1 MGKINVLTEEVA
13 NMISAGEV
21 VERPASVVK
30 ELVENSVDAGAASV
44 TVEIKNGG
52 MSYIRV
58 TDNGGGIEKDD
69 LKTAFLPHAT
79 SKIKNGADLAK
90 IMTLGFRGEALA
102 SIAAVSS
109 VEVFTKTKADNFGSL
124 ITVKGGKVLEED
136 ETGCADGTTVIV
148 RDLFF
153 NTPARMKFLKKD
165 SAETAYITDVMNKVI
180 LGNPSVAV
188 KYISQSKTVTSAGD
202 GNLKNA
208 IFAVYGADYAKN
220 IIEVD
225 YSDEN
230 IRVSGFIGNS
240 QISRN
245 TRAYQTF
252 FINGRN
258 FVSRA
263 LSAALSEGCKN
274 TVMVGKFPFA
284 VLNVEVNPAFV
295 DVNVHPT
302 KMEVRFSDDK
312 KVFEAVYW
320 AVKNALEKKRVVPE
334 MKMPERKA
342 EKKKFD
348 VPEGIKKS
356 NQIDINLLR
365 DAFVKPK
372 GSYRADKTDIKIS
385 DIKPDI
391 KKEENTEIKSEKHIN
406 SEEKVSDTQNGAVNT
421 QIPRAERVTID
432 DLKPKADTK
441 TLNDEGEYYPDDEFV
456 RTASKAETYESI
468 KKTSENSEKNAV
480 KESETADYS
489 AKLNVYEN
497 DGSERNVQTNG
508 ANLKAGIDFRIVGQ
522 IFSTYIIIEKSGE
535 MCIIDQHAAHERLY
549 FEEFAE
555 DYKNKSILSQIMLIP
570 ATVNLAP
577 TLFETVS
584 ANKEFFNSL
593 GFEIDGFGD
602 NVVIVR
608 KIPAALEGC
617 SIDGL
622 VVEIAEILQNKSKVD
637 LTDLSEISLHTMA
650 CKRAVKGNTPL
661 SFKEMEDLV
670 QKVYTLGN
678 INTCPHGRPIE
689 IKMSK
694 KDLEKE
700 FKRIV

>member
-30 ELVENSVDAGAASV
+30 ELVENSVDAGATSV

-109 VEVFTKTKADNFGSL
+109 VEVFTKTRADDFGSL
-124 ITVKGGKVLEED
+124 ITVKGGKVIEED

-220 IIEVD
+220 LIEVD
-225 YSDEN
+225 YSDES

-334 MKMPERKA
+334 MKMPERKL

-372 GSYRADKTDIKIS
+372 ESYRAEISEIKIS
-385 DIKPDI
+385 DIKPDVKTEEI
-391 KKEENTEIKSEKHIN
+391 RTAKAEENINKEEKISDMQKSAPSTEIPN
-406 SEEKVSDTQNGAVNT
+406 NG
-421 QIPRAERVTID
+421 RVTID

-441 TLNDEGEYYPDDEFV
+441 TLNDEGKCYPDDEFV
-456 RTASKAETYESI
+456 RTASGAETFESL
-468 KKTSENSEKNAV
+468 KKGAENFG
-480 KESETADYS
+480 
-489 AKLNVYEN
+489 AKPHTGAGANGAYDNVYDDEKI
-497 DGSERNVQTNG
+497 TNTE
-508 ANLKAGIDFRIVGQ
+508 LKAGIDFRVVGQ
-522 IFSTYIIIEKSGE
+522 IFSTYIIVEKNGE
-535 MCIIDQHAAHERLY
+535 MCVIDQHAAHERLY
-549 FEEFAE
+549 FEEFTE

-570 ATVNLAP
+570 ATVSLAP

-584 ANKEFFNSL
+584 ENKEFFASL
-593 GFEIDGFGD
+593 GFEIDDFGD

-617 SIDGL
+617 GIDGL
-622 VVEIAEILQNKSKVD
+622 IVEIAEILQNKSKVD

-650 CKRAVKGNTPL
+650 CKRAIKGNTPL
-661 SFKEMEDLV
+661 SYKEMEDLV

>member
-30 ELVENSVDAGAASV
+30 ELVENSVDAGATSV

-109 VEVFTKTKADNFGSL
+109 VEVFTKTRADNFGSL

-165 SAETAYITDVMNKVI
+165 SAETAYITDVMNKLI

-220 IIEVD
+220 LIEVD
-225 YSDEN
+225 YSDES

-334 MKMPERKA
+334 MKMPERKL

-372 GSYRADKTDIKIS
+372 ESYRAENSEIKIS
-385 DIKPDI
+385 DIKPDVKTEEI
-391 KKEENTEIKSEKHIN
+391 RTAKAEEHINKEEKISDMQKSAPSTEIPN
-406 SEEKVSDTQNGAVNT
+406 NG
-421 QIPRAERVTID
+421 RVTID
-432 DLKPKADTK
+432 DLKLKADTK
-441 TLNDEGEYYPDDEFV
+441 TLNDEGKCYPDDEFV
-456 RTASKAETYESI
+456 RTASGAETFESL
-468 KKTSENSEKNAV
+468 KKDAENFG
-480 KESETADYS
+480 
-489 AKLNVYEN
+489 AKPHTGAGANGAYDNVYDDEKI
-497 DGSERNVQTNG
+497 TNTE
-508 ANLKAGIDFRIVGQ
+508 LKAGIDFRVVGQ
-522 IFSTYIIIEKSGE
+522 IFSTYIIVEKSGE
-535 MCIIDQHAAHERLY
+535 MCVIDQHAAHERLY
-549 FEEFAE
+549 FEEFTE

-570 ATVNLAP
+570 ATVSLAP
-577 TLFETVS
+577 MLFETVS
-584 ANKEFFNSL
+584 ENKEFFASL
-593 GFEIDGFGD
+593 GFEIDDFGD

-617 SIDGL
+617 GIDGL
-622 VVEIAEILQNKSKVD
+622 IVEIAEILQNKSKVD

-650 CKRAVKGNTPL
+650 CKRAIKGNTPL
-661 SFKEMEDLV
+661 SYKEMEDLV

>member
-1 MGKINVLTEEVA
+1 M
-13 NMISAGEV
+13 
-21 VERPASVVK
+21 
-30 ELVENSVDAGAASV
+30 
-44 TVEIKNGG
+44 
-52 MSYIRV
+52 
-58 TDNGGGIEKDD
+58 
-69 LKTAFLPHAT
+69 
-79 SKIKNGADLAK
+79 
-90 IMTLGFRGEALA
+90 
-102 SIAAVSS
+102 
-109 VEVFTKTKADNFGSL
+109 
-124 ITVKGGKVLEED
+124 
-136 ETGCADGTTVIV
+136 
-148 RDLFF
+148 
-153 NTPARMKFLKKD
+153 
-165 SAETAYITDVMNKVI
+165 
-180 LGNPSVAV
+180 
-188 KYISQSKTVTSAGD
+188 TSAGD

-220 IIEVD
+220 LIEVD
-225 YSDEN
+225 YSDES

-320 AVKNALEKKRVVPE
+320 AVKNALEKRRVVPE
-334 MKMPERKA
+334 MKMPERKL

-372 GSYRADKTDIKIS
+372 ESYRAENSDIKIS
-385 DIKPDI
+385 DIKPDVKTEEI
-391 KKEENTEIKSEKHIN
+391 RTAKAEEHINKEEKISDMQKSASSTEIPN
-406 SEEKVSDTQNGAVNT
+406 NG
-421 QIPRAERVTID
+421 RVTID

-441 TLNDEGEYYPDDEFV
+441 TLNDEGKCYPDDEFV
-456 RTASKAETYESI
+456 RTASGAETFESL
-468 KKTSENSEKNAV
+468 KKDAENFG
-480 KESETADYS
+480 
-489 AKLNVYEN
+489 AKPHTGAGANGAYDNVYDDEKT
-497 DGSERNVQTNG
+497 DEKITNTE
-508 ANLKAGIDFRIVGQ
+508 LKAGIDFRVVGQ
-522 IFSTYIIIEKSGE
+522 IFSTYIIVEKSGE
-535 MCIIDQHAAHERLY
+535 MCVIDQHAAHERLY
-549 FEEFAE
+549 FEEFTE

-570 ATVNLAP
+570 ATVSLAP

-584 ANKEFFNSL
+584 ENKEFFASL
-593 GFEIDGFGD
+593 GFEIDDFGD

-617 SIDGL
+617 GIDGL
-622 VVEIAEILQNKSKVD
+622 IVEIAEILQNKSKVD

-650 CKRAVKGNTPL
+650 CKRAIKGNTPL
-661 SFKEMEDLV
+661 SYKEMEDLV

>member
-30 ELVENSVDAGAASV
+30 ELVENSVDAGATSV

-69 LKTAFLPHAT
+69 LKTAFSPHAT

-109 VEVFTKTKADNFGSL
+109 VEVFTKTRADDFGSL
-124 ITVKGGKVLEED
+124 ITVKGGKVIEED

-220 IIEVD
+220 LIEVD
-225 YSDEN
+225 YSDES

-334 MKMPERKA
+334 MKMPERKL

-372 GSYRADKTDIKIS
+372 ESYRAEISEIKIS
-385 DIKPDI
+385 DIKPDVKTEEI
-391 KKEENTEIKSEKHIN
+391 RTAKAEENINKEEKISDMQKSAPSTEIPN
-406 SEEKVSDTQNGAVNT
+406 NG
-421 QIPRAERVTID
+421 RVTID

-441 TLNDEGEYYPDDEFV
+441 TLNDEGKCYPDDEFV
-456 RTASKAETYESI
+456 RTASGAETFESL
-468 KKTSENSEKNAV
+468 KKGAENFG
-480 KESETADYS
+480 
-489 AKLNVYEN
+489 AKPHTGAGANGAYDNVYDDEKI
-497 DGSERNVQTNG
+497 TNTE
-508 ANLKAGIDFRIVGQ
+508 LKAGIDFRVVGQ
-522 IFSTYIIIEKSGE
+522 IFSTYIIVEKNGE
-535 MCIIDQHAAHERLY
+535 MCVIDQHAAHERLY
-549 FEEFAE
+549 FEEFTE

-570 ATVNLAP
+570 ATVSLAP

-584 ANKEFFNSL
+584 ENKEFFASL
-593 GFEIDGFGD
+593 GFEIDDFGD

-617 SIDGL
+617 GIDGL
-622 VVEIAEILQNKSKVD
+622 IVEIAEILQNKSKVD

-650 CKRAVKGNTPL
+650 CKRAIKGNTPL
-661 SFKEMEDLV
+661 SYKEMEDLV

>member
-1 MGKINVLTEEVA
+1 MGKINILTEEVA

-30 ELVENSVDAGAASV
+30 ELVENSVDAGATSIA
-44 TVEIKNGG
+44 VEIKNGG

-165 SAETAYITDVMNKVI
+165 SAEAAYITDVMNKVI

-188 KYISQSKTVTSAGD
+188 KYISQSKTITSAGD

-220 IIEVD
+220 LIEVD

-230 IRVSGFIGNS
+230 IRVCGYIGNS

-320 AVKNALEKKRVVPE
+320 AVKNALEKNRVVPE
-334 MKMPERKA
+334 MKIPERKS

-365 DAFVKPK
+365 DAFVKSK
-372 GSYRADKTDIKIS
+372 ESYRAEEANIKSVGIKENGGIKAEKREAKIS
-385 DIKPDI
+385 
-391 KKEENTEIKSEKHIN
+391 NM
-406 SEEKVSDTQNGAVNT
+406 QNNAE
-421 QIPRAERVTID
+421 IPRAERVTID
-432 DLKPKADTK
+432 DLKPKNGTK
-441 TLNDEGEYYPDDEFV
+441 TLKDEGGFYPDDEFV
-456 RTASKAETYESI
+456 KTASGSETFESL
-468 KKTSENSEKNAV
+468 KNDSENSGAK
-480 KESETADYS
+480 S
-489 AKLNVYEN
+489 AKTCAAIGENGVFGEKTDVYEN
-497 DGSERNVQTNG
+497 VCGCGETDEKTTN
-508 ANLKAGIDFRIVGQ
+508 AELKAGIDFKVIGQ
-522 IFSTYIIIEKSGE
+522 IFSTYIIVEMKGE
-535 MCIIDQHAAHERLY
+535 MRIIDQHAAHERLY
-549 FEEFAE
+549 FEEFTE
-555 DYKNKSILSQIMLIP
+555 DYKNKSILSQLMLIP
-570 ATVNLAP
+570 ATVSLVP

-593 GFEIDGFGD
+593 GFEIDDFGD

-617 SIDGL
+617 GIDGL
-622 VVEIAEILQNKSKVD
+622 IVEIAEILQNKNKVD
-637 LTDLSEISLHTMA
+637 LTDLPEISLHTMA
-650 CKRAVKGNTPL
+650 CKRAIKGNTPL
-661 SFKEMEDLV
+661 SFKEMENLV

-689 IKMSK
+689 IKMTK

>member
-30 ELVENSVDAGAASV
+30 ELVENSVDAGATSV

-220 IIEVD
+220 LIEVD
-225 YSDEN
+225 YSDES

-334 MKMPERKA
+334 MKMPERKL

-372 GSYRADKTDIKIS
+372 ESYRAENSEIKIS
-385 DIKPDI
+385 DIKPDVKTEEI
-391 KKEENTEIKSEKHIN
+391 RTAKAEEHINKEEKNSDMQKSAPSTEIPN
-406 SEEKVSDTQNGAVNT
+406 NG
-421 QIPRAERVTID
+421 RVTID
-432 DLKPKADTK
+432 DLKLKADTK
-441 TLNDEGEYYPDDEFV
+441 TLNDEGKCYPDDEFV
-456 RTASKAETYESI
+456 RTASGAETFESL
-468 KKTSENSEKNAV
+468 KKDAENFGAKPHTGAGAN
-480 KESETADYS
+480 S
-489 AKLNVYEN
+489 AYDNVYDDEKIIN
-497 DGSERNVQTNG
+497 TE
-508 ANLKAGIDFRIVGQ
+508 LKAGIDFRVVGQ
-522 IFSTYIIIEKSGE
+522 IFSTYIIVEKNGE
-535 MCIIDQHAAHERLY
+535 MCVIDQHAAHERLY
-549 FEEFAE
+549 FEEFTE

-570 ATVNLAP
+570 ATVSLAP

-584 ANKEFFNSL
+584 ENKEFFASL
-593 GFEIDGFGD
+593 GFEIDDFGD

-617 SIDGL
+617 GIDGL
-622 VVEIAEILQNKSKVD
+622 IVEIAEILQNKSKVD

-650 CKRAVKGNTPL
+650 CKRAIKGNTPL
-661 SFKEMEDLV
+661 SYKEMEDLV

>member
-30 ELVENSVDAGAASV
+30 ELVENSVDAGATSV

-109 VEVFTKTKADNFGSL
+109 VEVFTKTRADNFGSL
-124 ITVKGGKVLEED
+124 ITVKGGKVIEED

-165 SAETAYITDVMNKVI
+165 SAETAYITDVMNKLI

-220 IIEVD
+220 LIEVD

-334 MKMPERKA
+334 MKMPERKL

-372 GSYRADKTDIKIS
+372 ESYRAENSEIKIS
-385 DIKPDI
+385 DIKPDVKTEEI
-391 KKEENTEIKSEKHIN
+391 RTAKAEEHINKEEKISDVQKSAPSTEIPN
-406 SEEKVSDTQNGAVNT
+406 NG
-421 QIPRAERVTID
+421 RVTID

-441 TLNDEGEYYPDDEFV
+441 TLNDEGKCYPDDEFV
-456 RTASKAETYESI
+456 RTASGAETFESL
-468 KKTSENSEKNAV
+468 KKDAENFG
-480 KESETADYS
+480 
-489 AKLNVYEN
+489 AKPHTGAGANGAYDNVYDDEKI
-497 DGSERNVQTNG
+497 TNTE
-508 ANLKAGIDFRIVGQ
+508 LKAGIDFRVVGQ
-522 IFSTYIIIEKSGE
+522 IFSTYIIVEKSGE
-535 MCIIDQHAAHERLY
+535 MCVIDQHAAHERLY
-549 FEEFAE
+549 FEEFTE

-570 ATVNLAP
+570 ATVSLAP

-584 ANKEFFNSL
+584 ENKEFFASL
-593 GFEIDGFGD
+593 GFEIDDFGD

-617 SIDGL
+617 GIDGL
-622 VVEIAEILQNKSKVD
+622 IVEIAEILQNKSKVD

-650 CKRAVKGNTPL
+650 CKRAIKGNTPL
-661 SFKEMEDLV
+661 SYKEMEDLV

>member
-30 ELVENSVDAGAASV
+30 ELVENSVDAGATSV

-165 SAETAYITDVMNKVI
+165 SAETAYITDVMNKLI

-220 IIEVD
+220 LIEVD
-225 YSDEN
+225 YSDES

-334 MKMPERKA
+334 MKMPERKL

-372 GSYRADKTDIKIS
+372 ESYRAENSEIKIS
-385 DIKPDI
+385 DIKPDVKTEEI
-391 KKEENTEIKSEKHIN
+391 RTAKAEEHINKEEKISDVQKSAPSTEIPN
-406 SEEKVSDTQNGAVNT
+406 NG
-421 QIPRAERVTID
+421 RVTID
-432 DLKPKADTK
+432 DLKLKADTK
-441 TLNDEGEYYPDDEFV
+441 TLNDEGKCYPDDEFV
-456 RTASKAETYESI
+456 RTASGAETFESL
-468 KKTSENSEKNAV
+468 KKDAENFG
-480 KESETADYS
+480 
-489 AKLNVYEN
+489 AKPHTGAGANGAYDNVYDDEKI
-497 DGSERNVQTNG
+497 TNTE
-508 ANLKAGIDFRIVGQ
+508 LKAGIDFRVVGQ
-522 IFSTYIIIEKSGE
+522 IFSTYIIVEKSGE
-535 MCIIDQHAAHERLY
+535 MCVIDQHAAHERLY
-549 FEEFAE
+549 FEEFTE

-570 ATVNLAP
+570 ATVSLAP

-584 ANKEFFNSL
+584 ENKEFFASL
-593 GFEIDGFGD
+593 GFEIDDFGD

-617 SIDGL
+617 GIDGL
-622 VVEIAEILQNKSKVD
+622 IVEIAEILQNKSKVD

-650 CKRAVKGNTPL
+650 CKRAIKGNTPL
-661 SFKEMEDLV
+661 SYKEMEDLV

>member
-30 ELVENSVDAGAASV
+30 ELVENSVDAGATSV

-109 VEVFTKTKADNFGSL
+109 VEVFTKTRADNFGSL
-124 ITVKGGKVLEED
+124 ITVKGGKVIEED

-220 IIEVD
+220 LIEVD
-225 YSDEN
+225 YSDES

-320 AVKNALEKKRVVPE
+320 AVKNALEKKRIVPE
-334 MKMPERKA
+334 MKMPERKL

-372 GSYRADKTDIKIS
+372 ESYRAENSEIKIS
-385 DIKPDI
+385 DIKPDVKTEEI
-391 KKEENTEIKSEKHIN
+391 RTAKAEEHINKEEKISDMQKSAPITEIPN
-406 SEEKVSDTQNGAVNT
+406 NG
-421 QIPRAERVTID
+421 RVTID

-441 TLNDEGEYYPDDEFV
+441 TLNDEGKCYPDDEFV
-456 RTASKAETYESI
+456 RTASGAETFESL
-468 KKTSENSEKNAV
+468 KKDAENFG
-480 KESETADYS
+480 
-489 AKLNVYEN
+489 AKPHTGAGANGAYDNVYDDEKI
-497 DGSERNVQTNG
+497 TNTE
-508 ANLKAGIDFRIVGQ
+508 LKAGIDFRVVGQ
-522 IFSTYIIIEKSGE
+522 IFSTYIIVEKSGE
-535 MCIIDQHAAHERLY
+535 MCVIDQHAAHERLY
-549 FEEFAE
+549 FEEFTE

-570 ATVNLAP
+570 ATVSLAP

-584 ANKEFFNSL
+584 ENKEFFASL
-593 GFEIDGFGD
+593 GFEIDDFGD

-617 SIDGL
+617 GIDGL
-622 VVEIAEILQNKSKVD
+622 IVEIAEILQNKSKVD

-650 CKRAVKGNTPL
+650 CKRAIKGNTPL
-661 SFKEMEDLV
+661 SYKEMEDLV
-670 QKVYTLGN
+670 QKVYTFGN

>member
-30 ELVENSVDAGAASV
+30 ELVENSVDAGATSV

-124 ITVKGGKVLEED
+124 ITVKGGKVIEED

-334 MKMPERKA
+334 MKMPERKL

-372 GSYRADKTDIKIS
+372 ESYRAENSEIKIS
-385 DIKPDI
+385 DIKPDVKTEEI
-391 KKEENTEIKSEKHIN
+391 RTAKAEEHINKEEKISDVQKSAPSTEIPN
-406 SEEKVSDTQNGAVNT
+406 NG
-421 QIPRAERVTID
+421 RVTID

-441 TLNDEGEYYPDDEFV
+441 TLNDEGKCYPDDEFV
-456 RTASKAETYESI
+456 RTASGAETFESL
-468 KKTSENSEKNAV
+468 KKDAENFG
-480 KESETADYS
+480 
-489 AKLNVYEN
+489 AKPHTGAGANGAYDNVYDDEKT
-497 DGSERNVQTNG
+497 DEKITNTE
-508 ANLKAGIDFRIVGQ
+508 LKAGIDFRVVGQ
-522 IFSTYIIIEKSGE
+522 IFSTYIIVEKSGE
-535 MCIIDQHAAHERLY
+535 MCVIDQHAAHERLY
-549 FEEFAE
+549 FEEFTE

-570 ATVNLAP
+570 ATVSLAP

-584 ANKEFFNSL
+584 ENKEFFASL
-593 GFEIDGFGD
+593 GFEIDDFGD

-617 SIDGL
+617 GIDGL
-622 VVEIAEILQNKSKVD
+622 IVEIAEILQNKSKVD

-650 CKRAVKGNTPL
+650 CKRAIKGNTPL
-661 SFKEMEDLV
+661 SYKEMEDLV

>member
-30 ELVENSVDAGAASV
+30 ELVENSVDAGATSV

-124 ITVKGGKVLEED
+124 ITVKGGKVIEED

-220 IIEVD
+220 LIEVD
-225 YSDEN
+225 YSDES

-334 MKMPERKA
+334 MKMPERKL

-372 GSYRADKTDIKIS
+372 ESYRAENSDIKIS
-385 DIKPDI
+385 DIKPDVKTEEI
-391 KKEENTEIKSEKHIN
+391 RTAKAEEHINKEEKISDVQKSASNTEIPN
-406 SEEKVSDTQNGAVNT
+406 NG
-421 QIPRAERVTID
+421 RVTID

-441 TLNDEGEYYPDDEFV
+441 TLNDEGKCYPDDEFV
-456 RTASKAETYESI
+456 RTASGAETFESL
-468 KKTSENSEKNAV
+468 KKGAENFGAKPHTGAGAN
-480 KESETADYS
+480 S
-489 AKLNVYEN
+489 AYDNVYDDEKIIN
-497 DGSERNVQTNG
+497 TE
-508 ANLKAGIDFRIVGQ
+508 LKAGIDFRVVGQ
-522 IFSTYIIIEKSGE
+522 IFSTYIIVEKSGE
-535 MCIIDQHAAHERLY
+535 MCVIDQHAAHERLY
-549 FEEFAE
+549 FEEFTE

-570 ATVNLAP
+570 ATVSLAP

-584 ANKEFFNSL
+584 ENKEFFASL
-593 GFEIDGFGD
+593 GFEIDDFGD

-617 SIDGL
+617 GIDGL
-622 VVEIAEILQNKSKVD
+622 IVEIAEILQNKSKVD

-650 CKRAVKGNTPL
+650 CKRAIKGNTPL
-661 SFKEMEDLV
+661 SYKEMEDLV

>member
-30 ELVENSVDAGAASV
+30 ELVENSVDAGATSV

-109 VEVFTKTKADNFGSL
+109 VEVFTKTKADDFGSL
-124 ITVKGGKVLEED
+124 ITVKGGKVIEED

-263 LSAALSEGCKN
+263 LSAALSEGFKN

-372 GSYRADKTDIKIS
+372 ESYRAENSDIKIS
-385 DIKPDI
+385 DIKPDVKTEEI
-391 KKEENTEIKSEKHIN
+391 RTAKAEEHINKEEKISDMQKSAPSTEIPN
-406 SEEKVSDTQNGAVNT
+406 NG
-421 QIPRAERVTID
+421 RVTID

-441 TLNDEGEYYPDDEFV
+441 TLNDEGKCYPDDEFV
-456 RTASKAETYESI
+456 RTASGAETFESL
-468 KKTSENSEKNAV
+468 KKDAENFG
-480 KESETADYS
+480 
-489 AKLNVYEN
+489 AKPHTGAGANGAYDNVYDDEKIIN
-497 DGSERNVQTNG
+497 TE
-508 ANLKAGIDFRIVGQ
+508 LKAGIDFRVVGQ
-522 IFSTYIIIEKSGE
+522 IFSTYIIVEKSGE
-535 MCIIDQHAAHERLY
+535 MCVIDQHAAHERLY
-549 FEEFAE
+549 FEEFTE

-570 ATVNLAP
+570 ATVSLAP

-584 ANKEFFNSL
+584 ENKEFFASL
-593 GFEIDGFGD
+593 GFEIDDFGD

-617 SIDGL
+617 GIDGL
-622 VVEIAEILQNKSKVD
+622 IVEIAEILQNKSKVD

-650 CKRAVKGNTPL
+650 CKRAIKGNTPL
-661 SFKEMEDLV
+661 SYKEMEDLV

>member
-30 ELVENSVDAGAASV
+30 ELVENSVDAGATSV
-44 TVEIKNGG
+44 PVEIKNGG

-109 VEVFTKTKADNFGSL
+109 VEVFTKTRADNFGSL
-124 ITVKGGKVLEED
+124 ITVKGGKVIEED

-220 IIEVD
+220 LIEVD
-225 YSDEN
+225 YSDES

-334 MKMPERKA
+334 MKMPERKL

-372 GSYRADKTDIKIS
+372 ESYRAENSEIKIS
-385 DIKPDI
+385 DIKPDVKTEEI
-391 KKEENTEIKSEKHIN
+391 RTAKAEEHINKEEKISDMQKSAPSTEIPN
-406 SEEKVSDTQNGAVNT
+406 NG
-421 QIPRAERVTID
+421 RVTID

-441 TLNDEGEYYPDDEFV
+441 TLNDEGKCYPDDEFV
-456 RTASKAETYESI
+456 RTASGAETFESL
-468 KKTSENSEKNAV
+468 KKDAENFG
-480 KESETADYS
+480 
-489 AKLNVYEN
+489 AKPHTGAGANGAYDNVYDDEKI
-497 DGSERNVQTNG
+497 TNTE
-508 ANLKAGIDFRIVGQ
+508 LKAGIDFRVVGQ
-522 IFSTYIIIEKSGE
+522 IFSTYIIVEKSGE
-535 MCIIDQHAAHERLY
+535 MCVIDQHAAHERLY
-549 FEEFAE
+549 FEEFTE

-570 ATVNLAP
+570 ATVSLAP

-584 ANKEFFNSL
+584 ENKEFFASL
-593 GFEIDGFGD
+593 GFEIDDFGD

-617 SIDGL
+617 GIDGL
-622 VVEIAEILQNKSKVD
+622 IVEIAEILQNKSKVD

-650 CKRAVKGNTPL
+650 CKRAIKGNTPL
-661 SFKEMEDLV
+661 SYKEMEDLV

>member
-263 LSAALSEGCKN
+263 LSAALSEGFKN

-334 MKMPERKA
+334 MKMPERKL

-372 GSYRADKTDIKIS
+372 ESYRAENSEIKIS
-385 DIKPDI
+385 DIKPDV
-391 KKEENTEIKSEKHIN
+391 KTEEIRTAKAEEHIN
-406 SEEKVSDTQNGAVNT
+406 KQEKISDMQKSAPSAEIPNNG
-421 QIPRAERVTID
+421 RVTID

-441 TLNDEGEYYPDDEFV
+441 TLNDEGKCYPDDEFV
-456 RTASKAETYESI
+456 RTASGAETFESL
-468 KKTSENSEKNAV
+468 KKDAENFG
-480 KESETADYS
+480 
-489 AKLNVYEN
+489 AKPHTGAGANGAYDNVYDDEKTDEKIIN
-497 DGSERNVQTNG
+497 TE
-508 ANLKAGIDFRIVGQ
+508 LKAGIDFRVVGQ
-522 IFSTYIIIEKSGE
+522 IFSTYIIVEKSGE
-535 MCIIDQHAAHERLY
+535 MCVIDQHAAHERLY
-549 FEEFAE
+549 FEEFTE

-570 ATVNLAP
+570 ATVSLAP

-584 ANKEFFNSL
+584 ENKEFFASL
-593 GFEIDGFGD
+593 GFEIDDFGD

-617 SIDGL
+617 GIDGL
-622 VVEIAEILQNKSKVD
+622 IVEIAEILQNKSKVD

-650 CKRAVKGNTPL
+650 CKRAIKGNTPL
-661 SFKEMEDLV
+661 SYKEMEDLV

>member
-30 ELVENSVDAGAASV
+30 ELVENSVDAGATSV

-109 VEVFTKTKADNFGSL
+109 VEVFTKTRADNFGSL
-124 ITVKGGKVLEED
+124 ITVKGGKVIEED

-220 IIEVD
+220 LIEVD
-225 YSDEN
+225 YSDES

-312 KVFEAVYW
+312 IVFEAVYW

-334 MKMPERKA
+334 MKMPERKL

-372 GSYRADKTDIKIS
+372 ESYRAENSEIKIS
-385 DIKPDI
+385 DIKPDVKTEEI
-391 KKEENTEIKSEKHIN
+391 RTAKAEEHINKEEKISDMQKSAPSTEIPN
-406 SEEKVSDTQNGAVNT
+406 NG
-421 QIPRAERVTID
+421 RVTID

-441 TLNDEGEYYPDDEFV
+441 TLNDEGKCYPDDEFV
-456 RTASKAETYESI
+456 RTASGAETFESL
-468 KKTSENSEKNAV
+468 KKDAENFG
-480 KESETADYS
+480 
-489 AKLNVYEN
+489 AKPHTGAGANGAYDNVYDDEKI
-497 DGSERNVQTNG
+497 TNTE
-508 ANLKAGIDFRIVGQ
+508 LKAGIDFRVVGQ
-522 IFSTYIIIEKSGE
+522 IFSTYIIVEKSGE
-535 MCIIDQHAAHERLY
+535 MCVIDQHAAHERLY
-549 FEEFAE
+549 FEEFTE

-570 ATVNLAP
+570 ATVSLAP

-584 ANKEFFNSL
+584 ENKEFFASL
-593 GFEIDGFGD
+593 GFEIDDFGD

-617 SIDGL
+617 GIDGL
-622 VVEIAEILQNKSKVD
+622 IVEIAEILQNKSKVD

-650 CKRAVKGNTPL
+650 CKRAIKGNTPL
-661 SFKEMEDLV
+661 SYKEMEDLV

>member
-30 ELVENSVDAGAASV
+30 ELVENSVDAGATSV

-220 IIEVD
+220 LIEVD
-225 YSDEN
+225 YSDES

-334 MKMPERKA
+334 MKMPERKL

-372 GSYRADKTDIKIS
+372 ESYRAENSEIKIS
-385 DIKPDI
+385 DIKPDVKTEEI
-391 KKEENTEIKSEKHIN
+391 RTAKAEEHINKEEKISDMQKSAPSTEIPN
-406 SEEKVSDTQNGAVNT
+406 NG
-421 QIPRAERVTID
+421 RVTID

-441 TLNDEGEYYPDDEFV
+441 TLNDEGKCYPDDEFV
-456 RTASKAETYESI
+456 RTASGAETFESL
-468 KKTSENSEKNAV
+468 KKDAENFG
-480 KESETADYS
+480 
-489 AKLNVYEN
+489 AKPHTGAGANGAYDNVYDDEKI
-497 DGSERNVQTNG
+497 TNTE
-508 ANLKAGIDFRIVGQ
+508 LKAGIDFRVVGQ
-522 IFSTYIIIEKSGE
+522 IFSTYIIVEKNGE
-535 MCIIDQHAAHERLY
+535 MCVIDQHAAHERLY
-549 FEEFAE
+549 FEEFTE

-570 ATVNLAP
+570 ATVSLAP

-584 ANKEFFNSL
+584 ENKEFFASL
-593 GFEIDGFGD
+593 GFEIDDFGD

-617 SIDGL
+617 GIDGL
-622 VVEIAEILQNKSKVD
+622 IVEIAEILQNKSKVD

-650 CKRAVKGNTPL
+650 CKRAIKGNTPL
-661 SFKEMEDLV
+661 SYKEMEDLV

>member
-30 ELVENSVDAGAASV
+30 ELVENSVDAGATSV

-124 ITVKGGKVLEED
+124 ITVKGGKVIEED

-220 IIEVD
+220 LIEVD
-225 YSDEN
+225 YSDES

-334 MKMPERKA
+334 MKMPERKL

-372 GSYRADKTDIKIS
+372 ESYRAENSEIKIS
-385 DIKPDI
+385 DIKPDVKTEEI
-391 KKEENTEIKSEKHIN
+391 RTAKAEEHINKEEKISNMQKSAPSTEIPN
-406 SEEKVSDTQNGAVNT
+406 NG
-421 QIPRAERVTID
+421 RVTID

-441 TLNDEGEYYPDDEFV
+441 TLNDEGKCYPDDEFV
-456 RTASKAETYESI
+456 RTASGAETFESL
-468 KKTSENSEKNAV
+468 KKGAENFGTKPHTGAGANGAY
-480 KESETADYS
+480 D
-489 AKLNVYEN
+489 NVYDDEKI
-497 DGSERNVQTNG
+497 TNTE
-508 ANLKAGIDFRIVGQ
+508 LKAGIDFRVVGQ
-522 IFSTYIIIEKSGE
+522 IFSTYIIVEKSGE
-535 MCIIDQHAAHERLY
+535 MCVIDQHAAHERLY
-549 FEEFAE
+549 FEEFTE

-570 ATVNLAP
+570 ATVSLAP

-584 ANKEFFNSL
+584 ENKEFFASL
-593 GFEIDGFGD
+593 GFEIDDFGD

-617 SIDGL
+617 GIDGL
-622 VVEIAEILQNKSKVD
+622 IVEIAEILQNKSKVD

-650 CKRAVKGNTPL
+650 CKRAIKGNTPL
-661 SFKEMEDLV
+661 SYKEMEDLV

>member
-30 ELVENSVDAGAASV
+30 ELVENSVDAGATSV

-109 VEVFTKTKADNFGSL
+109 VEVFTKTRADNFGSL
-124 ITVKGGKVLEED
+124 ITVKGGKVIEED

-220 IIEVD
+220 LIEVD
-225 YSDEN
+225 YSDES

-334 MKMPERKA
+334 MKMPERKL

-372 GSYRADKTDIKIS
+372 ESYRAENSEIKIS
-385 DIKPDI
+385 DIKPDVKTEEI
-391 KKEENTEIKSEKHIN
+391 RTAKAEEHINKEEKISDMQKSAPSTEIPN
-406 SEEKVSDTQNGAVNT
+406 NG
-421 QIPRAERVTID
+421 RVTID

-441 TLNDEGEYYPDDEFV
+441 TLNDEGKCYPDDEFV
-456 RTASKAETYESI
+456 RTASGAETFESL
-468 KKTSENSEKNAV
+468 KKDAENFG
-480 KESETADYS
+480 
-489 AKLNVYEN
+489 AKPHTGAGANGAYDNVYDDEKI
-497 DGSERNVQTNG
+497 TNTE
-508 ANLKAGIDFRIVGQ
+508 LKAGIDFRVVGQ
-522 IFSTYIIIEKSGE
+522 IFSTYIIVEKSGE
-535 MCIIDQHAAHERLY
+535 MCVIDQHAAHERLY
-549 FEEFAE
+549 FEEFTE

-570 ATVNLAP
+570 ATVSLAP

-584 ANKEFFNSL
+584 ENKEFFASL
-593 GFEIDGFGD
+593 GFEIDDFGD

-617 SIDGL
+617 GIDGL
-622 VVEIAEILQNKSKVD
+622 IVEIAEILQNKSKVD

-650 CKRAVKGNTPL
+650 CKRAIKGNTPL
-661 SFKEMEDLV
+661 SYKEMEDLV

>member
-30 ELVENSVDAGAASV
+30 ELVENSVDAGATSV

-124 ITVKGGKVLEED
+124 ITVKGGKVIEED

-334 MKMPERKA
+334 MKMPERKL

-372 GSYRADKTDIKIS
+372 ESYRAENSDIKIS
-385 DIKPDI
+385 DIKPDVKTEEI
-391 KKEENTEIKSEKHIN
+391 RTAKAEEHINKEEKISDVQKSAPSTEIPN
-406 SEEKVSDTQNGAVNT
+406 NG
-421 QIPRAERVTID
+421 RVTID

-441 TLNDEGEYYPDDEFV
+441 TLNDEGKCYPDDEFV
-456 RTASKAETYESI
+456 RTASGAETFESL
-468 KKTSENSEKNAV
+468 KKDAENFG
-480 KESETADYS
+480 
-489 AKLNVYEN
+489 AKPHTGAGANGAYDNVYDDEKT
-497 DGSERNVQTNG
+497 DEKITNTE
-508 ANLKAGIDFRIVGQ
+508 LKAGIDFRVVGQ
-522 IFSTYIIIEKSGE
+522 IFSTYIIVEKSGE
-535 MCIIDQHAAHERLY
+535 MCVIDQHAAHERLY
-549 FEEFAE
+549 FEEFTE

-570 ATVNLAP
+570 ATVSLAP

-584 ANKEFFNSL
+584 ENKEFFASL
-593 GFEIDGFGD
+593 GFEIDDFGD

-617 SIDGL
+617 GIDGL
-622 VVEIAEILQNKSKVD
+622 IVEIAEILQNKSKVD

-650 CKRAVKGNTPL
+650 CKRAIKGNTPL
-661 SFKEMEDLV
+661 SYKEMEDLV

>member
-109 VEVFTKTKADNFGSL
+109 VEVFTKTRADNFGSL
-124 ITVKGGKVLEED
+124 ITVKGGKVIEED

-165 SAETAYITDVMNKVI
+165 SAETAYITDVMNKLI

-220 IIEVD
+220 LIEVD
-225 YSDEN
+225 YSDES

-334 MKMPERKA
+334 MKMPERKL

-372 GSYRADKTDIKIS
+372 ESYRAENSEIKIS
-385 DIKPDI
+385 DIKPDVKTEEI
-391 KKEENTEIKSEKHIN
+391 RTAKAEEHINKEEKISDMQKSASSTEIPN
-406 SEEKVSDTQNGAVNT
+406 NG
-421 QIPRAERVTID
+421 RVTID

-441 TLNDEGEYYPDDEFV
+441 TLNDEGKCYPDDEFV
-456 RTASKAETYESI
+456 RTASGAETFESL
-468 KKTSENSEKNAV
+468 KKDAENFG
-480 KESETADYS
+480 
-489 AKLNVYEN
+489 AKPHTGAGANGAYDNVYDDEKTDEKIIN
-497 DGSERNVQTNG
+497 TE
-508 ANLKAGIDFRIVGQ
+508 LKAGIDFRVVGQ
-522 IFSTYIIIEKSGE
+522 IFSTYIIVEKSGE
-535 MCIIDQHAAHERLY
+535 MCVIDQHAAHERLY
-549 FEEFAE
+549 FEEFTE

-570 ATVNLAP
+570 ATVSLAP

-584 ANKEFFNSL
+584 ENKEFFASL
-593 GFEIDGFGD
+593 GFEIDDFGD

-617 SIDGL
+617 GIDGL
-622 VVEIAEILQNKSKVD
+622 IVEIAEILQNKSKVD

-650 CKRAVKGNTPL
+650 CKRAIKGNTPL
-661 SFKEMEDLV
+661 SYKEMEDLV

>member
-30 ELVENSVDAGAASV
+30 ELVENSVDAGATSV

-109 VEVFTKTKADNFGSL
+109 VEVFTKTKTDNFGSL
-124 ITVKGGKVLEED
+124 ITVKGGKVIEED

-165 SAETAYITDVMNKVI
+165 SAETAYITVVMNKVI

-220 IIEVD
+220 LIEVD
-225 YSDEN
+225 YSDES

-334 MKMPERKA
+334 MKMPERKL

-372 GSYRADKTDIKIS
+372 ESYRAENSEIKIS
-385 DIKPDI
+385 DIKPDVKTEEI
-391 KKEENTEIKSEKHIN
+391 RTAKAEEHIDKEEKISDMQKSAPSTEIPN
-406 SEEKVSDTQNGAVNT
+406 NG
-421 QIPRAERVTID
+421 RVTID

-441 TLNDEGEYYPDDEFV
+441 TLNDEGKCYPDDEFV
-456 RTASKAETYESI
+456 RTASGAETFESL
-468 KKTSENSEKNAV
+468 KKDAENFG
-480 KESETADYS
+480 
-489 AKLNVYEN
+489 AKPHTGAGANGAYDNVYDDEKI
-497 DGSERNVQTNG
+497 TNTE
-508 ANLKAGIDFRIVGQ
+508 LKAGIDFRVVGQ
-522 IFSTYIIIEKSGE
+522 IFSTYIIVEKSGE
-535 MCIIDQHAAHERLY
+535 MCVIDQHAAHERLY
-549 FEEFAE
+549 FEEFTE

-570 ATVNLAP
+570 ATVSLAP

-584 ANKEFFNSL
+584 ENKEFFASL
-593 GFEIDGFGD
+593 GFEIDDFGD

-617 SIDGL
+617 GIDGL
-622 VVEIAEILQNKSKVD
+622 IVEIAEILQNKSKAD

-650 CKRAVKGNTPL
+650 CKRAIKGNTPL
-661 SFKEMEDLV
+661 SYKEMEDLV

>member
-30 ELVENSVDAGAASV
+30 ELVENSVDAGATSV

-124 ITVKGGKVLEED
+124 ITVKGGKVIEED

-220 IIEVD
+220 LIEVD
-225 YSDEN
+225 YSDES

-334 MKMPERKA
+334 MKMPERKL

-372 GSYRADKTDIKIS
+372 ESYRAENSEIKIS
-385 DIKPDI
+385 DIKPDVKTEEI
-391 KKEENTEIKSEKHIN
+391 RTAKAEEHINKEEKISDVQKSAPSTEIPN
-406 SEEKVSDTQNGAVNT
+406 NG
-421 QIPRAERVTID
+421 RVTID

-441 TLNDEGEYYPDDEFV
+441 TLNDEGKCYPDDEFV
-456 RTASKAETYESI
+456 RTASGAETFESL
-468 KKTSENSEKNAV
+468 KKDAENFGAKPHTGAGAN
-480 KESETADYS
+480 S
-489 AKLNVYEN
+489 AYDNVYDDEKI
-497 DGSERNVQTNG
+497 TNTE
-508 ANLKAGIDFRIVGQ
+508 LKAGIDFRVVGQ
-522 IFSTYIIIEKSGE
+522 IFSTYIIVEKSGE
-535 MCIIDQHAAHERLY
+535 MCVIDQHAAHERLY
-549 FEEFAE
+549 FEEFTE

-570 ATVNLAP
+570 ATVSLAP

-584 ANKEFFNSL
+584 ENKEFFASL
-593 GFEIDGFGD
+593 GFEIDDFGD

-617 SIDGL
+617 GIDGL
-622 VVEIAEILQNKSKVD
+622 IVEIAEILQNKSKVD

-650 CKRAVKGNTPL
+650 CKRAIKGNTPL
-661 SFKEMEDLV
+661 SYKEMEDLV

>member
-30 ELVENSVDAGAASV
+30 ELVENSVDAGATSV

-109 VEVFTKTKADNFGSL
+109 VEVFTKTRADNFGSL
-124 ITVKGGKVLEED
+124 ITVKGGKVIEED

-220 IIEVD
+220 LIEVD
-225 YSDEN
+225 YSDES

-334 MKMPERKA
+334 MKMPERKL

-372 GSYRADKTDIKIS
+372 ESYRAKNSEIKIS
-385 DIKPDI
+385 DIKPDVKTEEI
-391 KKEENTEIKSEKHIN
+391 RTAKAEEHINKEEKISDMQKSAPSTEIPN
-406 SEEKVSDTQNGAVNT
+406 NG
-421 QIPRAERVTID
+421 RVTID

-441 TLNDEGEYYPDDEFV
+441 TLNDEGKCYPDDEFV
-456 RTASKAETYESI
+456 RTASGAETFESL
-468 KKTSENSEKNAV
+468 KKDAENFG
-480 KESETADYS
+480 
-489 AKLNVYEN
+489 AKPHTGAGVNGAYDNVYDDEKIIN
-497 DGSERNVQTNG
+497 TE
-508 ANLKAGIDFRIVGQ
+508 LKAGIDFRVVGQ
-522 IFSTYIIIEKSGE
+522 IFSTYIIVEKSGE
-535 MCIIDQHAAHERLY
+535 MCVIDQHAAHERLY
-549 FEEFAE
+549 FEEFTE

-570 ATVNLAP
+570 ATVSLAP

-584 ANKEFFNSL
+584 ENKEFFASL
-593 GFEIDGFGD
+593 GFEIDDFGD

-617 SIDGL
+617 GIDGL
-622 VVEIAEILQNKSKVD
+622 IVEIAEILQNKSKVD

-650 CKRAVKGNTPL
+650 CKRAIKGNTPL
-661 SFKEMEDLV
+661 SYKEMEDLV

>member
-109 VEVFTKTKADNFGSL
+109 VEVFTKTRADNFGSL
-124 ITVKGGKVLEED
+124 ITVKGGKVIEED

-220 IIEVD
+220 LIEVD
-225 YSDEN
+225 YSDES

-334 MKMPERKA
+334 MKMPERKL

-372 GSYRADKTDIKIS
+372 ESYRAENSEIKIS
-385 DIKPDI
+385 DIKPDVKTAEI
-391 KKEENTEIKSEKHIN
+391 RTAKAEEHINKEEKISDMQKSAPSAEIPN
-406 SEEKVSDTQNGAVNT
+406 NG
-421 QIPRAERVTID
+421 RVTID

-441 TLNDEGEYYPDDEFV
+441 TLNDEGKCYPDDEFV
-456 RTASKAETYESI
+456 RTASGAETFESL
-468 KKTSENSEKNAV
+468 KKDAENFG
-480 KESETADYS
+480 
-489 AKLNVYEN
+489 AKPHTGAGANGAYDNVYDDEKI
-497 DGSERNVQTNG
+497 TNTE
-508 ANLKAGIDFRIVGQ
+508 LKAGIDFRVVGQ
-522 IFSTYIIIEKSGE
+522 IFSTYIIVEKSGE
-535 MCIIDQHAAHERLY
+535 MCVIDQHAAHERLY
-549 FEEFAE
+549 FEEFTE

-570 ATVNLAP
+570 ATVSLAP

-584 ANKEFFNSL
+584 ENKEFFASL
-593 GFEIDGFGD
+593 GFEIDDFGD

-617 SIDGL
+617 GIDGL
-622 VVEIAEILQNKSKVD
+622 IVEIAEILQNKSKVD

-650 CKRAVKGNTPL
+650 CKRAIKGNTPL
-661 SFKEMEDLV
+661 SYKEMEDLV

>member
-1 MGKINVLTEEVA
+1 MGKINVLTQEVA

-21 VERPASVVK
+21 VERPSSVVK
-30 ELVENSVDAGAASV
+30 ELVENSIDALAKSI

-102 SIAAVSS
+102 SIAAVSCT
-109 VEVFTKTKADNFGSL
+109 EVFTKTKDSNFGSML
-124 ITVKGGKVLEED
+124 TIKGGEVIAED
-136 ETGCADGTTVIV
+136 ETGCANGTTVIV
-148 RDLFF
+148 RDLFY

-165 SAETAYITDVMNKVI
+165 SAETAYITDVMNKFI
-180 LGNPSVAV
+180 LGNPNIAI
-188 KYISQSKTVTSAGD
+188 KYLSPSKNITAPGD
-202 GNLKNA
+202 GKLINS
-208 IFAVYGADYAKN
+208 IFAVYGRDYIN
-220 IIEVD
+220 NVIEVD
-225 YSDEN
+225 YADEN
-230 IRVSGFIGNS
+230 ARVTGYIGNS

-258 FVSRA
+258 FVSKIV
-263 LSAALSEGCKN
+263 SAALSEGYKN

-284 VLNVEVNPAFV
+284 VLNIEVNPAFV

-312 KVFEAVYW
+312 KIFETVYW
-320 AVKNALEKKRVVPE
+320 AVKNALEKKRIVPE
-334 MKMPERKA
+334 IKMYEKRA

-348 VPEGIKKS
+348 VPENIKKS
-356 NQIDINLLR
+356 SQMDINLLR
-365 DAFVKPK
+365 DAFVKNKESYQADIVKNK
-372 GSYRADKTDIKIS
+372 GNYEKEALDAVHFAENSKNIS
-385 DIKPDI
+385 DD
-391 KKEENTEIKSEKHIN
+391 KKGFDEK
-406 SEEKVSDTQNGAVNT
+406 KL
-421 QIPRAERVTID
+421 TID
-432 DLKPKADTK
+432 DLREK
-441 TLNDEGEYYPDDEFV
+441 TGASALSDSGGYFADDEFV
-456 RTASKAETYESI
+456 KTAKSIETFESQKSKSFENEGKISENIENLSKNTENI
-468 KKTSENSEKNAV
+468 ENSEKPNA
-480 KESETADYS
+480 ESTPP
-489 AKLNVYEN
+489 
-497 DGSERNVQTNG
+497 
-508 ANLKAGIDFRIVGQ
+508 LKAGVDFKVIGQ
-522 IFSTYIIIEKSGE
+522 IFSTYIILE
-535 MCIIDQHAAHERLY
+535 MGAEMHIIDQHAAHERLY
-549 FEEFAE
+549 FEEFLE

-570 ATVNLAP
+570 ATVSLTP
-577 TLFETVS
+577 PLFETAVE
-584 ANKEFFNSL
+584 NKEFFASL
-593 GFEIDGFGD
+593 GFELDDFGN
-602 NVVIVR
+602 NVVVIR

-617 SIDGL
+617 NVSELII
-622 VVEIAEILQNKSKVD
+622 EIAEILQKKSNVD

-650 CKRAVKGNTPL
+650 CKRAIKGNTPL
-661 SFKEMEDLV
+661 SFKEMEDLA
-670 QKVYTLGN
+670 QKVYTLGS

>member
-30 ELVENSVDAGAASV
+30 ELVENSVDAGATSV

-109 VEVFTKTKADNFGSL
+109 VEVFTKTRADDFGSL
-124 ITVKGGKVLEED
+124 ITVKGGKVIEED

-220 IIEVD
+220 LIEVD
-225 YSDEN
+225 YSDES

-334 MKMPERKA
+334 MKMPERKL

-372 GSYRADKTDIKIS
+372 ESYRAENSEIKIS
-385 DIKPDI
+385 DIKPDVKTEEI
-391 KKEENTEIKSEKHIN
+391 RTAKAEEHINKEEKISDMQKSASSTEIPN
-406 SEEKVSDTQNGAVNT
+406 NG
-421 QIPRAERVTID
+421 RVTID

-441 TLNDEGEYYPDDEFV
+441 TLNDEGKCYPDDEFV
-456 RTASKAETYESI
+456 RTASGAETFESL
-468 KKTSENSEKNAV
+468 KKDAENFG
-480 KESETADYS
+480 
-489 AKLNVYEN
+489 AKPHTGAGANGAYDNVYDDEKT
-497 DGSERNVQTNG
+497 DEKITNTE
-508 ANLKAGIDFRIVGQ
+508 LKAGVDFRVVGQ
-522 IFSTYIIIEKSGE
+522 IFSTYIIVEKSGE
-535 MCIIDQHAAHERLY
+535 MCVIDQHAAHERLY
-549 FEEFAE
+549 FEEFTE

-570 ATVNLAP
+570 ATVSLAP

-584 ANKEFFNSL
+584 ENKEFFASL
-593 GFEIDGFGD
+593 GFEIDDFGD

-617 SIDGL
+617 GIDGL
-622 VVEIAEILQNKSKVD
+622 IVEIAEILQNKSKVD

-650 CKRAVKGNTPL
+650 CKRAIKGNTPL
-661 SFKEMEDLV
+661 SYKEMEDLV

>member
-263 LSAALSEGCKN
+263 LSAALSEGFKN

-334 MKMPERKA
+334 MKMPERKL

-372 GSYRADKTDIKIS
+372 ESYRAENSEIKIS
-385 DIKPDI
+385 DIKPDV
-391 KKEENTEIKSEKHIN
+391 KTEEIRTAKAEEHIN
-406 SEEKVSDTQNGAVNT
+406 KQEKISDMQKSAPSAEIPNNG
-421 QIPRAERVTID
+421 RVTID
-432 DLKPKADTK
+432 DLKLKADTK
-441 TLNDEGEYYPDDEFV
+441 TLNDEGKCYPDDEFV
-456 RTASKAETYESI
+456 RTASGAETFESL
-468 KKTSENSEKNAV
+468 KKDAENFG
-480 KESETADYS
+480 
-489 AKLNVYEN
+489 AKPHTGAGANGAYDNVYDDEKI
-497 DGSERNVQTNG
+497 TN
-508 ANLKAGIDFRIVGQ
+508 NELKAGIDFRVVGQ
-522 IFSTYIIIEKSGE
+522 IFSTYIIVEKSGE
-535 MCIIDQHAAHERLY
+535 MCVIDQHAAHERLY
-549 FEEFAE
+549 FEEFTE

-570 ATVNLAP
+570 ATVSLAP

-584 ANKEFFNSL
+584 ENKEFFASL

>member
-263 LSAALSEGCKN
+263 LSAALSEGFKN

-334 MKMPERKA
+334 MKMPERKL

-372 GSYRADKTDIKIS
+372 ESYRAENSEIKIS
-385 DIKPDI
+385 DIKPDVKTEEI
-391 KKEENTEIKSEKHIN
+391 RTAKAEEHINKEEKISDMQKSASSTEIPN
-406 SEEKVSDTQNGAVNT
+406 NG
-421 QIPRAERVTID
+421 RVTID

-441 TLNDEGEYYPDDEFV
+441 TLNDEGKCYPDDEFV
-456 RTASKAETYESI
+456 RTASGAETFESL
-468 KKTSENSEKNAV
+468 KKDAENFGAKPHTGAGAN
-480 KESETADYS
+480 S
-489 AKLNVYEN
+489 AYDNVYDDETT
-497 DGSERNVQTNG
+497 DEKITNTE
-508 ANLKAGIDFRIVGQ
+508 LKAGIDFRVVGQ
-522 IFSTYIIIEKSGE
+522 IFSTYIIVEKSGE
-535 MCIIDQHAAHERLY
+535 MCVIDQHAAHERLY
-549 FEEFAE
+549 FEEFTE

-570 ATVNLAP
+570 ATVSLAP

-584 ANKEFFNSL
+584 ENKEFFASL
-593 GFEIDGFGD
+593 GFEIDDFGD

-608 KIPAALEGC
+608 KIPATLEGC
-617 SIDGL
+617 GIDGL
-622 VVEIAEILQNKSKVD
+622 IVEIAEILQNKSKVD
-637 LTDLSEISLHTMA
+637 LTDLSEVSLHTMA
-650 CKRAVKGNTPL
+650 CKRAIKGNTPL

>member
-30 ELVENSVDAGAASV
+30 ELVENSVDAGATSV

-109 VEVFTKTKADNFGSL
+109 VEVFTKTRADDFGSL
-124 ITVKGGKVLEED
+124 ITVKGGKVIEED

-220 IIEVD
+220 LIEVD
-225 YSDEN
+225 YSDES

-284 VLNVEVNPAFV
+284 VLNVEINPAFV

-334 MKMPERKA
+334 MKMPERKL

-372 GSYRADKTDIKIS
+372 ESYRAENSEIKIS
-385 DIKPDI
+385 DIKPDVKTEEI
-391 KKEENTEIKSEKHIN
+391 RTAKAEEHINKEEKISDVQKSAPSTEIPN
-406 SEEKVSDTQNGAVNT
+406 NG
-421 QIPRAERVTID
+421 RVTID

-441 TLNDEGEYYPDDEFV
+441 TLNDEGKCYPDDEFV
-456 RTASKAETYESI
+456 RTASGAETFESL
-468 KKTSENSEKNAV
+468 KKDAENFG
-480 KESETADYS
+480 
-489 AKLNVYEN
+489 AKPHTGAGANGAYDNVYDDEKI
-497 DGSERNVQTNG
+497 TNTE
-508 ANLKAGIDFRIVGQ
+508 LKAGIDFRVVGQ
-522 IFSTYIIIEKSGE
+522 IFSTYIIVEKSGE
-535 MCIIDQHAAHERLY
+535 MCVIDQHAAHERLY
-549 FEEFAE
+549 FEEFTE

-570 ATVNLAP
+570 ATVSLAP

-584 ANKEFFNSL
+584 ENKEFFASL
-593 GFEIDGFGD
+593 GFEIDDFGD

-617 SIDGL
+617 GIDGL
-622 VVEIAEILQNKSKVD
+622 IVEIAEILQNKSKVD

-650 CKRAVKGNTPL
+650 CKRAIKGNTPL
-661 SFKEMEDLV
+661 SYKEMEDLV

>member
-30 ELVENSVDAGAASV
+30 ELVENSVDAGATSV

-69 LKTAFLPHAT
+69 LKAAFLPHAT

-124 ITVKGGKVLEED
+124 ITVKGGKVIEED

-263 LSAALSEGCKN
+263 LSAALSEGFKN

-284 VLNVEVNPAFV
+284 VLNVEVSPAFV

-320 AVKNALEKKRVVPE
+320 AVKNALEKRRVVPE
-334 MKMPERKA
+334 MKMPERKL

-372 GSYRADKTDIKIS
+372 ESYRAENSDIKIS
-385 DIKPDI
+385 DIKPDVKTEEI
-391 KKEENTEIKSEKHIN
+391 RTAKAEEHINKEEKISDMQKSAPSTEIPN
-406 SEEKVSDTQNGAVNT
+406 NG
-421 QIPRAERVTID
+421 RVTID

-441 TLNDEGEYYPDDEFV
+441 TLNDEGKCYPDDEFV
-456 RTASKAETYESI
+456 RTASGAETFESL
-468 KKTSENSEKNAV
+468 KKDAENFG
-480 KESETADYS
+480 
-489 AKLNVYEN
+489 AKPHTGAGANGAYDNVYDDEKTDEKIIN
-497 DGSERNVQTNG
+497 TE
-508 ANLKAGIDFRIVGQ
+508 LKAGIDFRVVGQ
-522 IFSTYIIIEKSGE
+522 IFSTYIIVEKSGE
-535 MCIIDQHAAHERLY
+535 MCVIDQHAAHERLY
-549 FEEFAE
+549 FEEFTE

-570 ATVNLAP
+570 ATVSLAP

-584 ANKEFFNSL
+584 ENKEFFASL
-593 GFEIDGFGD
+593 GFEIDDFGD

-617 SIDGL
+617 GIDGL
-622 VVEIAEILQNKSKVD
+622 IVEIAEILQNKSKVD

-650 CKRAVKGNTPL
+650 CKRAIKGNTPL
-661 SFKEMEDLV
+661 SYKEMEDLV
-670 QKVYTLGN
+670 QKIYTLGN

>member
-30 ELVENSVDAGAASV
+30 ELVENSVDAGATSV

-109 VEVFTKTKADNFGSL
+109 VEVFTKTKTDNFGSL
-124 ITVKGGKVLEED
+124 ITVKGGKVIEED

-220 IIEVD
+220 LIEVD
-225 YSDEN
+225 YSDES

-334 MKMPERKA
+334 MKMPERKL

-372 GSYRADKTDIKIS
+372 ESYRAENSEIKIS
-385 DIKPDI
+385 DIKPDVKTEEI
-391 KKEENTEIKSEKHIN
+391 RTAKAEEHIDKEEKISDMQKSAPSTEIPN
-406 SEEKVSDTQNGAVNT
+406 NG
-421 QIPRAERVTID
+421 RVTID

-441 TLNDEGEYYPDDEFV
+441 TLNDEGKCYPDDEFV
-456 RTASKAETYESI
+456 RTASGAETFESL
-468 KKTSENSEKNAV
+468 KKDAENFG
-480 KESETADYS
+480 
-489 AKLNVYEN
+489 AKPHTGAGANGAYDNVYDDEKI
-497 DGSERNVQTNG
+497 TNTE
-508 ANLKAGIDFRIVGQ
+508 LKAGIDFRVVGQ
-522 IFSTYIIIEKSGE
+522 IFSTYIIVEKSGE
-535 MCIIDQHAAHERLY
+535 MCVIDQHAAHERLY
-549 FEEFAE
+549 FEEFTE

-570 ATVNLAP
+570 ATVSLAP

-584 ANKEFFNSL
+584 ENKEFFASL
-593 GFEIDGFGD
+593 GFEIDDFGD

-617 SIDGL
+617 GIDGL
-622 VVEIAEILQNKSKVD
+622 IVEIAEILQNKSKAD

-650 CKRAVKGNTPL
+650 CKRAIKGNTPL
-661 SFKEMEDLV
+661 SYKEMEDLV

>member
-30 ELVENSVDAGAASV
+30 ELVENSVDAGATSV

-165 SAETAYITDVMNKVI
+165 SAETAYITDVMNKLI

-220 IIEVD
+220 LIEVD
-225 YSDEN
+225 YSDES

-334 MKMPERKA
+334 MKMPERKL

-372 GSYRADKTDIKIS
+372 ESYRAENSDIKIS
-385 DIKPDI
+385 DIKPDVKTEEFRTAKAEEHI
-391 KKEENTEIKSEKHIN
+391 NKEEKISDVQKSAPSTEIPN
-406 SEEKVSDTQNGAVNT
+406 NG
-421 QIPRAERVTID
+421 RVTID

-441 TLNDEGEYYPDDEFV
+441 TLNDEGKCYPDDEFV
-456 RTASKAETYESI
+456 RTASGAETFESL
-468 KKTSENSEKNAV
+468 KKDAENFGV
-480 KESETADYS
+480 KPHTGAGANGAYD
-489 AKLNVYEN
+489 NVYDDEKT
-497 DGSERNVQTNG
+497 DEKITNTE
-508 ANLKAGIDFRIVGQ
+508 LKAGIDFRIVGQ
-522 IFSTYIIIEKSGE
+522 IFSTYIIVEKSGE

-549 FEEFAE
+549 FEEFTE

-570 ATVNLAP
+570 ATVSLAP

-584 ANKEFFNSL
+584 ENKEFFASL
-593 GFEIDGFGD
+593 GFEIDDFGD

-617 SIDGL
+617 GIDGL
-622 VVEIAEILQNKSKVD
+622 IVEIAEILQNKSKVD

-650 CKRAVKGNTPL
+650 CKRAIKGNTPL
-661 SFKEMEDLV
+661 SYKEMEDLV

>member
-30 ELVENSVDAGAASV
+30 ELVENSVDAGATSV

-109 VEVFTKTKADNFGSL
+109 VEVFTKTRADNFGSL

-220 IIEVD
+220 LIEVD
-225 YSDEN
+225 YSDES

-334 MKMPERKA
+334 MKMPERKL

-372 GSYRADKTDIKIS
+372 ESYRAENSEIKIS
-385 DIKPDI
+385 DIKPDVKTEEI
-391 KKEENTEIKSEKHIN
+391 RTAKAEEHINKEEKISNMQKSAPSTEIPN
-406 SEEKVSDTQNGAVNT
+406 NG
-421 QIPRAERVTID
+421 RVTID

-441 TLNDEGEYYPDDEFV
+441 TLNDEGKCYPDDEFV
-456 RTASKAETYESI
+456 RTASGAETFESL
-468 KKTSENSEKNAV
+468 KKGAENFGAKPHTGAGAN
-480 KESETADYS
+480 S
-489 AKLNVYEN
+489 AYDNVYDDEKI
-497 DGSERNVQTNG
+497 TNTE
-508 ANLKAGIDFRIVGQ
+508 LKAGIDFRVVGQ
-522 IFSTYIIIEKSGE
+522 IFSTYIIVEKSGE
-535 MCIIDQHAAHERLY
+535 MCVIDQHAAHERLY
-549 FEEFAE
+549 FEEFTE

-570 ATVNLAP
+570 ATVSLAP

-584 ANKEFFNSL
+584 ENKEFFASL
-593 GFEIDGFGD
+593 GFEIDDFGD

-617 SIDGL
+617 GIDGL
-622 VVEIAEILQNKSKVD
+622 IVEIAEILQNKSKVD

-650 CKRAVKGNTPL
+650 CKRAIKGNTPL
-661 SFKEMEDLV
+661 SYKEMEDLV

>member
-109 VEVFTKTKADNFGSL
+109 VEVFTKTRADDFGSL
-124 ITVKGGKVLEED
+124 ITVKGGKVIEED

-220 IIEVD
+220 LIEVD
-225 YSDEN
+225 YSDES

-334 MKMPERKA
+334 MKMPERKL

-372 GSYRADKTDIKIS
+372 ESYRAENSEIKIS
-385 DIKPDI
+385 DIKPDVKTEEI
-391 KKEENTEIKSEKHIN
+391 RTAKAEEHINKEEKTSDMQKSAPSAEIPN
-406 SEEKVSDTQNGAVNT
+406 NG
-421 QIPRAERVTID
+421 RVTID

-441 TLNDEGEYYPDDEFV
+441 TLNDEGKCYPDDEFV
-456 RTASKAETYESI
+456 RTASGAETFESL
-468 KKTSENSEKNAV
+468 KKDAENFG
-480 KESETADYS
+480 
-489 AKLNVYEN
+489 AKPHTGAGANGAYDNVYDDEKI
-497 DGSERNVQTNG
+497 TNTE
-508 ANLKAGIDFRIVGQ
+508 LKAGIDFRVVGQ
-522 IFSTYIIIEKSGE
+522 IFSTYIIVEKSGE
-535 MCIIDQHAAHERLY
+535 MCVIDQHAAHERLY
-549 FEEFAE
+549 FEEFTE

-570 ATVNLAP
+570 ATVSLAP

-584 ANKEFFNSL
+584 ENKEFFASL
-593 GFEIDGFGD
+593 GFEIDDFGD

-617 SIDGL
+617 GIDGL
-622 VVEIAEILQNKSKVD
+622 IVEIAEILQNKSKVD

-650 CKRAVKGNTPL
+650 CKRAIKGNTPL
-661 SFKEMEDLV
+661 SYKEMEDLV

>member
-30 ELVENSVDAGAASV
+30 ELVENSVDAGATSV

-109 VEVFTKTKADNFGSL
+109 VEVFTKTRADDFGSL
-124 ITVKGGKVLEED
+124 ITVKGGKVIEED

-220 IIEVD
+220 LIEVD
-225 YSDEN
+225 YSDES

-334 MKMPERKA
+334 MKMPERKL

-372 GSYRADKTDIKIS
+372 ESYRAENSEIKIS
-385 DIKPDI
+385 DIKPDVKTEEI
-391 KKEENTEIKSEKHIN
+391 RTAKAEEHINKEEKISDMQKSASSTEIPN
-406 SEEKVSDTQNGAVNT
+406 NG
-421 QIPRAERVTID
+421 RVTID

-441 TLNDEGEYYPDDEFV
+441 TLNDEGKCYPDDEFV
-456 RTASKAETYESI
+456 RTASGAETFESL
-468 KKTSENSEKNAV
+468 KKDAENFG
-480 KESETADYS
+480 
-489 AKLNVYEN
+489 AKPHTGAGANGAYDNVYDDEKT
-497 DGSERNVQTNG
+497 DEKITNTE
-508 ANLKAGIDFRIVGQ
+508 LKAGIDFRVVGQ
-522 IFSTYIIIEKSGE
+522 IFSTYIIVEKSGE
-535 MCIIDQHAAHERLY
+535 MCVIDQHAAHERLY
-549 FEEFAE
+549 FEEFTE

-570 ATVNLAP
+570 ATVSLAP

-584 ANKEFFNSL
+584 ENKEFFASL
-593 GFEIDGFGD
+593 GFEIDDFGD

-617 SIDGL
+617 GIDGL
-622 VVEIAEILQNKSKVD
+622 IVEIAEILQNKSKVD

-650 CKRAVKGNTPL
+650 CKRAIKGNTPL
-661 SFKEMEDLV
+661 SYKEMEDLV

>member
-30 ELVENSVDAGAASV
+30 ELVENSVDAGATSV

-124 ITVKGGKVLEED
+124 ITVKGGKVIEED

-220 IIEVD
+220 LIEVD

-334 MKMPERKA
+334 MKMPERKL

-348 VPEGIKKS
+348 VPESIKKS

-372 GSYRADKTDIKIS
+372 ESYRAENSEIKIS
-385 DIKPDI
+385 DIKPDVKTEEI
-391 KKEENTEIKSEKHIN
+391 RTAKAEEHINKEEKISDVQKSAPSTEIPN
-406 SEEKVSDTQNGAVNT
+406 NG
-421 QIPRAERVTID
+421 RVTID

-441 TLNDEGEYYPDDEFV
+441 TLNDEGKCYPDDEFV
-456 RTASKAETYESI
+456 RTASGAETFESL
-468 KKTSENSEKNAV
+468 KKDAENFG
-480 KESETADYS
+480 
-489 AKLNVYEN
+489 AKPHTGAGANGAYDNVYDDEKTDEKIIN
-497 DGSERNVQTNG
+497 TE
-508 ANLKAGIDFRIVGQ
+508 LKAGIDFRVVGQ
-522 IFSTYIIIEKSGE
+522 IFSTYIIVEKSGE
-535 MCIIDQHAAHERLY
+535 MCVIDQHAAHERLY
-549 FEEFAE
+549 FEEFVE

-584 ANKEFFNSL
+584 ENKEFFASL
-593 GFEIDGFGD
+593 GFEIDDFGD

-617 SIDGL
+617 GIDGL
-622 VVEIAEILQNKSKVD
+622 IVEIAEILQNKSKVD

-650 CKRAVKGNTPL
+650 CKRAIKGNTPL
-661 SFKEMEDLV
+661 SYKEMEDLV

>member
-30 ELVENSVDAGAASV
+30 ELVENSVDAGATSV

-109 VEVFTKTKADNFGSL
+109 VEVFTKTRADDFGSL
-124 ITVKGGKVLEED
+124 ITVKGGKVIEED

-220 IIEVD
+220 LIEVD
-225 YSDEN
+225 YSDES

-334 MKMPERKA
+334 MKMPERKL

-372 GSYRADKTDIKIS
+372 ESYRAENSEIKIS
-385 DIKPDI
+385 DIKPDVKTEEI
-391 KKEENTEIKSEKHIN
+391 RTAKAEEHINKEEKISDMQKSAPSTEIPN
-406 SEEKVSDTQNGAVNT
+406 NG
-421 QIPRAERVTID
+421 RVTID
-432 DLKPKADTK
+432 DLKLKADTK
-441 TLNDEGEYYPDDEFV
+441 TLNDEGKCYPDDEFV
-456 RTASKAETYESI
+456 RTASGVETFESLKKDAE
-468 KKTSENSEKNAV
+468 NFG
-480 KESETADYS
+480 
-489 AKLNVYEN
+489 AKPHTGAGANGAYDNVYDDEKT
-497 DGSERNVQTNG
+497 DEKITNTE
-508 ANLKAGIDFRIVGQ
+508 LKAGIDFRIVGQ
-522 IFSTYIIIEKSGE
+522 IFSTYIIVEKSGE
-535 MCIIDQHAAHERLY
+535 MCVIDQHAAHERLY
-549 FEEFAE
+549 FEEFTE

-570 ATVNLAP
+570 ATVSLAP

-584 ANKEFFNSL
+584 ENKEFFASL
-593 GFEIDGFGD
+593 GFEIDDFGD

-608 KIPAALEGC
+608 KIPAALEECG
-617 SIDGL
+617 IDGL
-622 VVEIAEILQNKSKVD
+622 IVEIAEILQNKSKVD

-650 CKRAVKGNTPL
+650 CKRAIKGNTPL
-661 SFKEMEDLV
+661 SYKEMEDLV

>member
-263 LSAALSEGCKN
+263 LSAALSEGFKN

-334 MKMPERKA
+334 MKMPERKL

-372 GSYRADKTDIKIS
+372 ESYRAENSEIKIS
-385 DIKPDI
+385 DIKPDVKTEEI
-391 KKEENTEIKSEKHIN
+391 RTAKAEEHINKEEKISDMQKSASSTEIPN
-406 SEEKVSDTQNGAVNT
+406 NG
-421 QIPRAERVTID
+421 RVTID

-441 TLNDEGEYYPDDEFV
+441 TLNDEGKCYPDDEFV
-456 RTASKAETYESI
+456 RTASGAETFESL
-468 KKTSENSEKNAV
+468 KKDAENFGAKPHTGAGAN
-480 KESETADYS
+480 S
-489 AKLNVYEN
+489 AYDNVYDDEKT
-497 DGSERNVQTNG
+497 DEKITNTE
-508 ANLKAGIDFRIVGQ
+508 LKAGIDFRVVGQ
-522 IFSTYIIIEKSGE
+522 IFSTYIIVEKSGE
-535 MCIIDQHAAHERLY
+535 MCVIDQHAAHERLY
-549 FEEFAE
+549 FEEFTE

-570 ATVNLAP
+570 ATVSLAP

-584 ANKEFFNSL
+584 ENKEFFASL
-593 GFEIDGFGD
+593 GFEIDDFGD

-608 KIPAALEGC
+608 KIPATLEGC
-617 SIDGL
+617 GIDGL
-622 VVEIAEILQNKSKVD
+622 IVEIAEILQNKSKVD
-637 LTDLSEISLHTMA
+637 LTDLSEVSLHTMA
-650 CKRAVKGNTPL
+650 CKRAIKGNTPL

>member
-109 VEVFTKTKADNFGSL
+109 VEVFTKTRADNFGSL
-124 ITVKGGKVLEED
+124 ITVKGGKVIEED

-220 IIEVD
+220 LIEVD
-225 YSDEN
+225 YSDES

-284 VLNVEVNPAFV
+284 VLNVEINPAFV

-334 MKMPERKA
+334 MKMPERKL

-372 GSYRADKTDIKIS
+372 ESYRAENSDIKIS
-385 DIKPDI
+385 DIKPDVKTEEI
-391 KKEENTEIKSEKHIN
+391 RTAKAEEHINKEEKISDMQKSAPSTEIPN
-406 SEEKVSDTQNGAVNT
+406 NG
-421 QIPRAERVTID
+421 RVTID

-441 TLNDEGEYYPDDEFV
+441 TLNDEGKCYPDDEFV
-456 RTASKAETYESI
+456 RTASGAETFESL
-468 KKTSENSEKNAV
+468 KKGAENFG
-480 KESETADYS
+480 
-489 AKLNVYEN
+489 AKPHTGAGANGAYDNVYDDEKI
-497 DGSERNVQTNG
+497 TNTE
-508 ANLKAGIDFRIVGQ
+508 LKAGIDFRVVGQ
-522 IFSTYIIIEKSGE
+522 IFSTYIIVEKSGE
-535 MCIIDQHAAHERLY
+535 MCVIDQHAAHERLY
-549 FEEFAE
+549 FEEFTE

-570 ATVNLAP
+570 ATVSLAP

-584 ANKEFFNSL
+584 ENKEFFASL
-593 GFEIDGFGD
+593 GFEIDDFGD

-617 SIDGL
+617 GIDGL
-622 VVEIAEILQNKSKVD
+622 IVEIAEILQNKSKVD

-650 CKRAVKGNTPL
+650 CKRAIKGNTPL
-661 SFKEMEDLV
+661 SYKEMEDLV